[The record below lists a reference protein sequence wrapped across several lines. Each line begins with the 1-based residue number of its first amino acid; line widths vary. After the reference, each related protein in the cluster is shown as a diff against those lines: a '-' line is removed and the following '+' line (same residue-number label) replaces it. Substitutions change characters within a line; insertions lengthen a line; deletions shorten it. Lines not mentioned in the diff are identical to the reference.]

1 MDIFSFD
8 FVPYKR
14 NLSGHLGYPVG
25 RQFYDPEIAAETFAD
40 HIEQF
45 QVCEEVGFD
54 GISLNEHHGSPYGLD
69 NSPNVFLAYVAR
81 ATSRMKL
88 TMLGNLLPI
97 HGHPLR
103 VAEELAMLDVLSRGR
118 LIAGFVRGIPR
129 EPLVYNVPQRETKPR
144 FNEALEVIMGAWT
157 QDLFTHHGTY
167 HHYRDVDMWP
177 RPYQQ
182 PHPPV
187 WIGSINEDYTRMG
200 GKNPALTNPGN
211 FLPQVKVKG
220 PPR

>member
-1 MDIFSFD
+1 
-8 FVPYKR
+8 
-14 NLSGHLGYPVG
+14 
-25 RQFYDPEIAAETFAD
+25 
-40 HIEQF
+40 
-45 QVCEEVGFD
+45 
-54 GISLNEHHGSPYGLD
+54 
-69 NSPNVFLAYVAR
+69 NSPNVLLAYIAR

-103 VAEELAMLDVLSRGR
+103 VAEELAMLDVLTRGR

-129 EPLVYNVPQRETKPR
+129 EPLVYNVPQRETKAR

-157 QDLFTHHGTY
+157 QDLFTHHGSFY
-167 HHYRDVDMWP
+167 NYDDVDMWP

-187 WIGSINEDYTRMG
+187 WIGSISEESTRMVA
-200 GKNPALTNPGN
+200 KNPAFTLAVN
-211 FLPQVKVKG
+211 FLPTVKVKEQLAIFREAAAEVG
-220 PPR
+220 RTVSDF